1 MIATPLKALA
11 AAALTVSA
19 MSWPSG
25 HVQPNTN
32 AVQQEVSAA
41 EIDRTLRAI
50 DVDRTSGSEGE
61 RASWKYLDR
70 RLAEYG
76 IAHML
81 YDSHL
86 YLSWPGRAELVVP
99 ALGTIRGKTAAFAAA
114 TPKDGLRGRVVFEP
128 KLTRRVDQSLAFDS
142 DVRGRTCAESPT
154 RRRSC
159 SPASR
164 LARSLF
170 YTSIERQMQLRRH
183 EGRTKNTFERGVY
196 QLIQGLPQRTRRTR
210 RSNPETDRIFPPV
223 LSVLRGG
230 VFIFQTRSQFERER
244 HRLNCIFSDR
254 SHSFRPLA
262 IDGIV
267 RRSVPSPAGGCCG
280 SC

>member
-11 AAALTVSA
+11 AAALTVLA

-25 HVQPNTN
+25 HIQPNTN

-61 RASWKYLDR
+61 RASAKYLDG

-86 YLSWPGRAELVVP
+86 YLSWPGRAELAVP

-114 TPKDGLRGRVVFEP
+114 TTKDGLRGRVD
-128 KLTRRVDQSLAFDS
+128 TQYRVAQLYDLATMH
-142 DVRGRTCAESPT
+142 V
-154 RRRSC
+154 
-159 SPASR
+159 
-164 LARSLF
+164 
-170 YTSIERQMQLRRH
+170 
-183 EGRTKNTFERGVY
+183 
-196 QLIQGLPQRTRRTR
+196 
-210 RSNPETDRIFPPV
+210 
-223 LSVLRGG
+223 
-230 VFIFQTRSQFERER
+230 
-244 HRLNCIFSDR
+244 
-254 SHSFRPLA
+254 
-262 IDGIV
+262 
-267 RRSVPSPAGGCCG
+267 
-280 SC
+280 

>member
-61 RASWKYLDR
+61 RASAKYLDR

-76 IAHML
+76 IAHVL

-128 KLTRRVDQSLAFDS
+128 KLTRRVDQSLVFDS
-142 DVRGRTCAESPT
+142 DVRGRIPVVRGIADTEALV
-154 RRRSC
+154 
-159 SPASR
+159 
-164 LARSLF
+164 LAGQQAGALAVLQ
-170 YTSIERQMQLRRH
+170 IDA
-183 EGRTKNTFERGVY
+183 
-196 QLIQGLPQRTRRTR
+196 
-210 RSNPETDRIFPPV
+210 TDVGDI
-223 LSVLRGG
+223 
-230 VFIFQTRSQFERER
+230 T
-244 HRLNCIFSDR
+244 
-254 SHSFRPLA
+254 
-262 IDGIV
+262 V
-267 RRSVPSPAGGCCG
+267 RAPGMAYHHKLLMV
-280 SC
+280 

>member
-61 RASWKYLDR
+61 RASAKYLDR

-159 SPASR
+159 SPARR

-170 YTSIERQMQLRRH
+170 YRSIETQMQPRSHEDTKDARRIH
-183 EGRTKNTFERGVY
+183 LKEACINSSRAYHRG
-196 QLIQGLPQRTRRTR
+196 
-210 RSNPETDRIFPPV
+210 
-223 LSVLRGG
+223 RGG
-230 VFIFQTRSQFERER
+230 RGGQILKLTGFFLLSSVSSVVE
-244 HRLNCIFSDR
+244 FSF
-254 SHSFRPLA
+254 FRRALSSNASA
-262 IDGIV
+262 ID
-267 RRSVPSPAGGCCG
+267 
-280 SC
+280 